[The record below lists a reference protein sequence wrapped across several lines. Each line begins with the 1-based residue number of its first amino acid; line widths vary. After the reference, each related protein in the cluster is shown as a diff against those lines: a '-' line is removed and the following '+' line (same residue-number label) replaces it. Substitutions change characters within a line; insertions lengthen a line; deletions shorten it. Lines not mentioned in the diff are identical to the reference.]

1 LKLRWENTPL
11 PTPSDDA
18 VRALQQCSSNSITD
32 SSHGAPVLEGMM
44 PVWNI
49 SLLRNDTV
57 DNALSDN
64 PGIADEDDDE
74 FSSIVCEH
82 RVVRELVHLCIMH
95 LVSSIN
101 NVLLL
106 RMPQPTPPLEIFGF
120 VQVRTRIFLKYIPL

>member
-1 LKLRWENTPL
+1 MRWENTPL
-11 PTPSDDA
+11 PTPSNIDA
-18 VRALQQCSSNSITD
+18 RALHQCSSNSITD